1 MVSLFYPQSV
11 VIVGVSDTPGNLGL
25 NIVENLDRF
34 MFSGEVYLVG
44 RSGGQIGKRSIYR
57 TIEDL
62 PETPELAVIL
72 IPAIYVPEALEI
84 CGQKGIRRAVIETGG
99 FGEFTSEGKKLEQ
112 RLLQIAEDYNIR
124 FVGPNCIGI
133 VNLEN
138 GLVLPF
144 VSMDPGM
151 MRKGPVSLVSQS
163 GGIVFGGI
171 KLFSCENIGVN
182 KLFSIGNSV
191 NLNEN
196 DYLEYL
202 IQDQETRVIG
212 LYLESIADGRQL
224 MRLAAA
230 TDKPIVM
237 LKSNTNPASNEIAN
251 FHTSALAGNDRVCDC
266 ALSQAGIHRVHSLG
280 EMADLLKV
288 FQLPLM
294 VGNNLAVIGRSG
306 GQIVMAADAAHLNK
320 FHLARFSDTLLQE
333 IGKRTRAQVIKMT
346 NPLDMGDIFDLAF
359 YAEVVKAVLAE
370 PGIDGVLMQ
379 HLHSQGT
386 ETEVTLELI
395 QNIEKLSQQYQ
406 KPVVFCIMA
415 ERDELLA
422 LKAAT
427 EFPLFLEPACALH
440 ALAASRRQARH
451 RSQAPLLIPNP
462 ARRQFS
468 GPIQLAGIEET
479 FGRLAAAGFNI
490 ADYAIANDR
499 EEVLQTAERLGYP
512 VALKIESSEV
522 VHKTEAGGVKINIKD
537 RDELEVVIDEMQG
550 CFVPLFA
557 ENKAAFMVQKMA
569 PAGIEVILGA
579 KRDPEFGPIVLFGLG
594 GIYVELF
601 QDVAMRVAPIAEV
614 EAAEMIEEI
623 QGHALLAGFRGHS
636 PADVESLKQ
645 LLVAFSQI
653 LLASPEIENLEI
665 NPLIVLDAGAGAVV
679 VDARMHVQQ
688 KYAS

>member
-1 MVSLFYPQSV
+1 MKSLFYPQSI
-11 VIVGVSDTPGNLGL
+11 VIVGVSDTPGNLGR
-25 NIVENLDRF
+25 NIAENLDRF

-44 RSGGQIGKRSIYR
+44 RNGGQIGKRSIYR

-72 IPAIYVPEALEI
+72 IPAVYVPEALEV

-99 FGEFTSEGKKLEQ
+99 FSEFAKEGKKLEQ
-112 RLLQIAEDYNIR
+112 RLLQISEDYNIR

-144 VSMDPGM
+144 VSMNPGM

-182 KLFSIGNSV
+182 KLFSIGNSI

-202 IQDQETRVIG
+202 IQDQETRAIC

-280 EMADLLKV
+280 EMTDLLKV

-306 GQIVMAADAAHLNK
+306 GQIVMAADAANLNK

-333 IGKRTRAQVIKMT
+333 IGKRTRAQVIQMT

-379 HLHSQGT
+379 HLHSQGI

-415 ERDELLA
+415 ERDELLT

-440 ALAASRRQARH
+440 ALAASRRQAQH
-451 RSQAPLLIPNP
+451 RSQMPLPISNP
-462 ARRQFS
+462 ARQFS
-468 GPIQLAGIEET
+468 GPIQLAGIEDT
-479 FGRLAAAGFNI
+479 FGRLASAGFKI
-490 ADYAIANDR
+490 ADYAIANSR

-537 RDELEVVIDEMQG
+537 HDELEVIVDEMQG

-557 ENKAAFMVQKMA
+557 ENKAALMVQKMA
-569 PAGIEVILGA
+569 PSGIEVILGA
-579 KRDPEFGPIVLFGLG
+579 KYDPEFGPIILFGLG

-601 QDVAMRVAPIAEV
+601 QDVVMRVAPISEI

-623 QGHALLAGFRGHS
+623 QGHALLAGFRGQS

-665 NPLIVLDAGAGAVV
+665 NPLIVLDAGAGCVI

-688 KYAS
+688 KEK